1 MDISAS
7 CVKQLRDET
16 GAGFMEC
23 KKALQ
28 ETNGDMEKAK
38 EVLKEKGLAKAE
50 KKAGR
55 AASQGLIH
63 SYIHG
68 EGKLGVLVEVNCETD
83 FVARTDDFKELVH
96 EIALQIAGMAPEYV
110 SIEDVPADV
119 LEQEKELYRKQA
131 ENEGKPAEIIDKIVE
146 GKVQNFY
153 KTKVLLE
160 QPYVRDDSKVV
171 KDLIKEKI
179 ALIGEN
185 IVVRRFVRWT
195 LGE

>member
-1 MDISAS
+1 MEITAS
-7 CVKQLRDET
+7 LVKQLREET

-23 KKALQ
+23 KKALE
-28 ETNGDMEKAK
+28 ETNGDMEAAK
-38 EVLKEKGLAKAE
+38 KVLWERGLAKAE

-63 SYIHG
+63 AYIHG

-83 FVARTDDFKELVH
+83 FVARTDDFKKLVH

-110 SIEDVPADV
+110 NVEDVPQDV
-119 LEQEKELYRKQA
+119 IEEYKAVYRKQA
-131 ENEGKPAEIIDKIVE
+131 EAEGKPEQVVQRIVE
-146 GKVQNFY
+146 GKLQNFF
-153 KTKVLLE
+153 KEKVLME
-160 QPYVRDDSKVV
+160 QPYIRDDSKT
-171 KDLIKEKI
+171 IKELVKEAI

-185 IVVRRFVRWT
+185 IVVKRFARWT